1 MSEFNLE
8 SMANLSDDDILSQ
21 VDSLP
26 TAEVSE
32 PTDTEVDTSL
42 EMETDDETSTEETFE
57 EDTPDESEETESDE
71 VDIPDEEE
79 QDLDTETD
87 DEDDDEDED
96 DSDNESE
103 PTSEELTELRSQLD
117 DLFSPFA
124 ANGTQIKVDSIDE
137 AKDLMRMGANYHK
150 KMHMLKPNLRFLKT
164 LEKNN
169 LLDEDKINFLI
180 DVQNGDKK
188 AISKLMKDAS
198 IDPLDLE
205 TQEDIDYSPVK
216 HTVSEESV
224 NLDEVLERVQDAPS
238 FKDTM
243 DIVTGQWDSS
253 SKEILVQHPQRIEVL
268 VAHKADGTFD
278 RINAEVTKQRMLGK
292 VPQGLSDIEAYELVG
307 SQLLQKQQAT
317 ATQSKPVAKVPKKTK
332 ASNPKKVA
340 TPKGKKPNQRQAPS
354 DIDTLAKM
362 TDEDFLKTA
371 SKYY

>member
-1 MSEFNLE
+1 MSEFNIE
-8 SMANLSDDDILSQ
+8 SMANLSDADIISQ
-21 VDSLP
+21 VDSIP
-26 TAEVSE
+26 AYAPES
-32 PTDTEVDTSL
+32 TDTDVDTSL
-42 EMETDDETSTEETFE
+42 ETTDDETSTEEDTETEDTSNESE
-57 EDTPDESEETESDE
+57 EDTSDD
-71 VDIPDEEE
+71 VVTSEEE
-79 QDLDTETD
+79 QDLEQEEEN
-87 DEDDDEDED
+87 DEEEDEDEVNT
-96 DSDNESE
+96 DSESD
-103 PTSEELTELRSQLD
+103 SEELTKLRSDLE

-124 ANGTQIKVDSIDE
+124 ANGTQIKVDTVEE

-243 DIVTGQWDSS
+243 DIVTNQWDSS
-253 SKEILVQHPQRIEVL
+253 SKEILVKHPARIEVL

-292 VPQGLSDIEAYELVG
+292 LPQGLSDIEAYEHIG
-307 SQLLQKQQAT
+307 SELMQKQAT
-317 ATQSKPVAKVPKKTK
+317 ATSKPVTKVAKKTK

-340 TPKGKKPNQRQAPS
+340 TPKGSKPNQRQAPS
-354 DIDTLAKM
+354 DLEQLAKM
-362 TDEDFLKTA
+362 SDEDFLKTA
-371 SKYY
+371 SKYF